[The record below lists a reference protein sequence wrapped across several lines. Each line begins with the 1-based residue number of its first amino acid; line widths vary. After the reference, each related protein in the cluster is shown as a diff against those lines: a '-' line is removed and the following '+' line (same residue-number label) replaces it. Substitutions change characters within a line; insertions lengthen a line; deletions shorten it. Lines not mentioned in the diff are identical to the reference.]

1 MWRQIHF
8 IPSLSFPRN
17 QKQESNFQEVEGLVT
32 KNITFF
38 VYRESGAILHSR
50 AEFNRPLQRNFII
63 CYSCFFIES

>member
-17 QKQESNFQEVEGLVT
+17 QKQESNFQEVGLVT

-38 VYRESGAILHSR
+38 VYRESGAILHRR